1 MEANFQI
8 YSFAAN
14 GIPVPINK
22 TEELYNAFR
31 ITIGLA
37 AHVPGRYTI
46 CVGQNPFL
54 SRFLIW
60 MILRFGKIREG
71 NVCLTEN

>member
-1 MEANFQI
+1 MEAKFQI

-14 GIPVPINK
+14 GIPVPVNK

-31 ITIGLA
+31 VAIGLA
-37 AHVPGRYTI
+37 IHVPGRYTI
-46 CVGQNPFL
+46 WSGRMLL

-60 MILRFGKIREG
+60 MILRGFGRIQEE